1 MSPDGMLSI
10 GELAERAGVT
20 VKTVRFYSDRGL
32 LPEAARSAGGHRR
45 YGPEALDRLR
55 LIRSLRTLDLPV
67 GDIDRVLDPEDV
79 WQEDAWEDVI
89 AGQVK
94 QLDSQLAALRW
105 RQAALHLLREGTAE
119 ERADRLRLIGAFL
132 DGALPPDTAAPARFW
147 RRVLPVRLPAR
158 QVSWILDAA
167 VPQPPEDPT
176 PAQVLA
182 FARLHALVTMPCPP
196 GHDWR
201 PPAPERDPEYRPAV
215 LYDGLGEAYELVVP
229 ALRTGRAPHEG
240 EALDCFVSAYA
251 HAHGARD
258 TPGFRHRLS
267 VTLDR
272 SAHPV
277 MDRYWRLA
285 DELAAPHAP
294 TLGAAHDWL
303 RAALDT
309 ELDDGGGAD
318 HP

>member
-1 MSPDGMLSI
+1 MSPDGMWSI

-45 YGPEALDRLR
+45 YGPEAIDRLR
-55 LIRSLRTLDLPV
+55 LIRSLRSLGLPV
-67 GDIDRVLDPEDV
+67 TDIDRALDRQDAL
-79 WQEDAWEDVI
+79 EDAI
-89 AGQVK
+89 AGQLK
-94 QLDSQLAALRW
+94 ELGSQLAALRW
-105 RQAALHLLREGTAE
+105 RQAALHLLRDGTAE

-132 DGALPPDTAAPARFW
+132 GGAVPPDTATLARFW
-147 RRVLPVRLPAR
+147 RRVLPLRLPAR
-158 QVSWILDAA
+158 QVSWIIEAA
-167 VPQPPEDPT
+167 VPQPPADPT
-176 PAQVLA
+176 PTQVLA
-182 FARLHALVTMPCPP
+182 FARLHALATAPCPP

-201 PPAPERDPEYRPAV
+201 PPPPEHDGEYRPTV
-215 LYDGLGEAYELVVP
+215 LYDGLGEAYQLAAP

-258 TPGFRHRLS
+258 TPAFRRRLS
-267 VTLDR
+267 LQLDR

-277 MDRYWRLA
+277 MDRYWHLA
-285 DELAAPHAP
+285 AELATPLEP

-303 RAALDT
+303 RTALATD
-309 ELDDGGGAD
+309 LRRL
-318 HP
+318 P

>member
-1 MSPDGMLSI
+1 MADDGMLSI

-45 YGPEALDRLR
+45 YGSEAIDRLR
-55 LIRSLRTLDLPV
+55 LIRSLRTLDLAV
-67 GDIDRVLDPEDV
+67 GDIDRVLDR
-79 WQEDAWEDVI
+79 EDALEDVI
-89 AGQVK
+89 AGQLK
-94 QLDSQLAALRW
+94 ELGSRLAALRW
-105 RQAALHLLREGTAE
+105 REAALHLLRDCTAE
-119 ERADRLRLIGAFL
+119 ERADRLRLIGAV
-132 DGALPPDTAAPARFW
+132 AAPPDTAALARFW

-158 QVSWILDAA
+158 MVSWILDAA
-167 VPQPPEDPT
+167 VPQPPADPT

-182 FARLHALVTMPCPP
+182 FARLHALATMPCPP

-201 PPAPERDPEYRPAV
+201 PPPPERDPEYRPAV
-215 LYDGLGEAYELVVP
+215 LYGGLGEAYELVAP
-229 ALRTGRAPHEG
+229 ALRTGRAPHDG

-251 HAHGARD
+251 GAHGAQD
-258 TPGFRHRLS
+258 TPAFRRRLS
-267 VTLDR
+267 LRLDR

-277 MDRYWRLA
+277 MDRYWQLA
-285 DELAAPHAP
+285 AELATPHAP

-309 ELDDGGGAD
+309 EQ
-318 HP
+318 HN